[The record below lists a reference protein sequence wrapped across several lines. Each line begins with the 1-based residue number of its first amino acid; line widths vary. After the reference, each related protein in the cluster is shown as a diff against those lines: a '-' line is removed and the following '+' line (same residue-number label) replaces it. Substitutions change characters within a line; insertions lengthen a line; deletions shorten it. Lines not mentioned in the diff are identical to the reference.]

1 MSHDVKPVH
10 KEIID
15 YLRKPL
21 GELISYDQV
30 ERHKIIE
37 LRHATHK
44 LITVGDTTTAKV
56 ISFSVVPDVSVVDGF
71 EKRLVSTTS
80 ISKLKSMITAA
91 LSGDVELVEF
101 SCTNRP
107 GSISLQAINIL
118 IRALMSPTPV
128 LVNVIGEEDLI
139 TLPLIAYAPT
149 DSRILYG
156 QPSEGI
162 VVVRV
167 ANRIQ
172 EVAKRLMRRIG
183 FNLEGV

>member
-1 MSHDVKPVH
+1 MSHDVKPVQ

-30 ERHKIIE
+30 EKHKIIE
-37 LRHATHK
+37 LRHATRK

-56 ISFSVVPDVSVVDGF
+56 ISFSIVPDVSVVDGF
-71 EKRLVSTTS
+71 EKRLFSKTS
-80 ISKLKSMITAA
+80 VSKLKSKITAA
-91 LSGDVELVEF
+91 LSGVELVELT
-101 SCTNRP
+101 CNNQP
-107 GSISLQAINIL
+107 GSISLEAINIL
-118 IRALMSPTPV
+118 IRALTSHAPV
-128 LVNVIGEEDLI
+128 LVNVRGEEDLI
-139 TLPLIAYAPT
+139 ALPLIAYAPT

-172 EVAKRLMRRIG
+172 EVAKHLMRRIG